1 MILMMMMVMMMM
13 MMMMLMMMARR
24 GIEAAILEPTPKPEE
39 QGADVDNVDDV
50 GDVDDLD
57 GDDDDH
63 DDDAYVDDD
72 GEGGVGGANIRAH
85 TQA

>member
-1 MILMMMMVMMMM
+1 
-13 MMMMLMMMARR
+13 MMMAR
-24 GIEAAILEPTPKPEE
+24 GVLEAPILEPTPKPEE

-57 GDDDDH
+57 DLDDDDGDGDDDD
-63 DDDAYVDDD
+63 D
-72 GEGGVGGANIRAH
+72 GERGVGGANIRAH